1 MSVRTRLFSLGSA
14 VAPITGRESA
24 SNGSDRR
31 ATNEGIAAVGRSF
44 AVPARLRF
52 RCECGHDDCAETIA
66 LGVGEYESIRSGG
79 GLVLAPAPGH

>member
-1 MSVRTRLFSLGSA
+1 MSVRTRLFSLASA
-14 VAPITGRESA
+14 VASGADRESG
-24 SNGSDRR
+24 STGSDPR

-52 RCECGHDDCAETIA
+52 RCECGHDECAETIA

-79 GLVLAPAPGH
+79 GSVVAAVPGH

>member
-1 MSVRTRLFSLGSA
+1 MSVRTRLSSLAAA
-14 VAPITGRESA
+14 VAPADPESA
-24 SNGSDRR
+24 PNDTR

-66 LGVGEYESIRSGG
+66 LGVGEYESIRSRGG
-79 GLVLAPAPGH
+79 SVVAPAPGH